1 MVSAPSGI
9 HSRRAAPGPKGQK
22 VPPCLR
28 GLLVRGPPP
37 DHLDSPTAPPLV
49 NRMEFDKGG
58 VTATDLRDIWARF
71 AGCDRQATVVA
82 GFLGPAPTVV
92 EDQGRRSPQPCV
104 GFGRHRRY
112 EGPTPNTRRSSRRY
126 SAQSAS
132 RSTRRTIARCDTSS
146 SAGTAHHPNSSAGP
160 DHASELG
167 WPPEPDRQHLC
178 ELAPRLT
185 TRLIAPW
192 AFPFADPLR
201 NDVDHGGTG
210 HEIEPS
216 TLRLPFR
223 LRDELPGATCPSK
236 AGMSLSSSSIPYS
249 SFP

>member
-28 GLLVRGPPP
+28 GLLVCGPPP

-132 RSTRRTIARCDTSS
+132 RSTRRTIARGGTSS
-146 SAGTAHHPNSSAGP
+146 SAGIPCHPNSSAGS
-160 DHASELG
+160 DHAPELVQPNRTLTF
-167 WPPEPDRQHLC
+167 W
-178 ELAPRLT
+178 RLT
-185 TRLIAPW
+185 GASPATDSSGPGTQAARSPVIAAPAW
-192 AFPFADPLR
+192 PSPSPEALPCAHPRGLPSP
-201 NDVDHGGTG
+201 TG
-210 HEIEPS
+210 SKRSWS
-216 TLRLPFR
+216 TWRH
-223 LRDELPGATCPSK
+223 RDQR
-236 AGMSLSSSSIPYS
+236 
-249 SFP
+249 